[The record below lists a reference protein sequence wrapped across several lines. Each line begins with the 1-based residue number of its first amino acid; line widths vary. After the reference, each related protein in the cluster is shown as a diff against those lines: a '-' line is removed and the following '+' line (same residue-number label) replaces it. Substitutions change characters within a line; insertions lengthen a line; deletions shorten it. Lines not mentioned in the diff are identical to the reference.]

1 MKPTLTSSNKIS
13 EQQIDPLLSG
23 STSKISSNEQ
33 SMLSNGV
40 SLGNTPTEDHPIY
53 YTYGALWGVKTGV
66 LRGVVGV
73 VILRS

>member
-1 MKPTLTSSNKIS
+1 
-13 EQQIDPLLSG
+13 
-23 STSKISSNEQ
+23 
-33 SMLSNGV
+33 MLSNGV